1 MSDLEKKYPDPTHE
15 EQFDF
20 LIRCY
25 FGEGNDLLRLCVHRA
40 YLDLNRT
47 LHGIAKRKDATTLRE
62 NGYNCVMS
70 LLQSLAVEKKTSQKG
85 FDTWHEQSCLQ
96 LQSLYRKQGFDKFSI
111 GQAQKWLNMSLKY
124 VFTVG
129 EDRLPRFGRHYK
141 YAHIPIDNVFLE
153 AGKELGGCLLY
164 TSPSPRDGLL
174 SRMPSSA

>member
-1 MSDLEKKYPDPTHE
+1 
-15 EQFDF
+15 
-20 LIRCY
+20 
-25 FGEGNDLLRLCVHRA
+25 
-40 YLDLNRT
+40 
-47 LHGIAKRKDATTLRE
+47 
-62 NGYNCVMS
+62 MS

-153 AGKELGGCLLY
+153 AGKELGGPVLPMPWSRLDNYQTYLDLQQAYRNLFRGSAPLAAEFRLWLDSSCLLY
-164 TSPSPRDGLL
+164 TSPSPRD
-174 SRMPSSA
+174 